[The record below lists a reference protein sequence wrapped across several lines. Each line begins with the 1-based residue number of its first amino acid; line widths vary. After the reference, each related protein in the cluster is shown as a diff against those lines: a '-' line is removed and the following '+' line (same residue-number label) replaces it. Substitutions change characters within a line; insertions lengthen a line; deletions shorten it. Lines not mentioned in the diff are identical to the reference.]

1 METRLSESVVQVEK
15 DLLDLQED
23 MGFSDVGGKPPIV
36 VDWVE
41 EESEGETMNDIYM
54 AMWKSLIKY
63 LGITAVVF
71 VVMLVLEGF
80 GPFVQLN
87 RAQIFEGKR
96 IPEGKSYDLAGSFL
110 LKYAIMNIP
119 SSEV

>member
-80 GPFVQLN
+80 GFWQGIRDILWN
-87 RAQIFEGKR
+87 
-96 IPEGKSYDLAGSFL
+96 
-110 LKYAIMNIP
+110 
-119 SSEV
+119 